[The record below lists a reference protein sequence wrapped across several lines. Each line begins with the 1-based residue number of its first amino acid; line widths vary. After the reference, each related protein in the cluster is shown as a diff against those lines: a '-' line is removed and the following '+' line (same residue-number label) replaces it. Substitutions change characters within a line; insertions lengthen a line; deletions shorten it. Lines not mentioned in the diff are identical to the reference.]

1 MSIFKSNDII
11 SATKN
16 NDIELVKSLIKSSN
30 MDYKDKNHKS
40 AIFYAVENSNIEI
53 LDLLI
58 NNGANVYMKDDRG
71 FTIFHY
77 VVLSEDKILIDYFFN
92 RKKFNVDIKNIKKD
106 VKDINIKDDRILLN
120 IIKKIFWYK

>member
-16 NDIELVKSLIKSSN
+16 NDIELVKTLIKSSN
-30 MDYKDKNHKS
+30 VDYKDKNHKS

-58 NNGANVYMKDDRG
+58 NNGANVYMKDDIG
-71 FTIFHY
+71 LTIFYY
-77 VVLSEDKILIDYFFN
+77 VVLS
-92 RKKFNVDIKNIKKD
+92 
-106 VKDINIKDDRILLN
+106 
-120 IIKKIFWYK
+120 

>member
-16 NDIELVKSLIKSSN
+16 NDIELVKTLIKSSN
-30 MDYKDKNHKS
+30 VDYKDKNHKS

-71 FTIFHY
+71 LTIFHY
-77 VVLSEDKILIDYFFN
+77 VVLSGDKILIDYFFN

-106 VKDINIKDDRILLN
+106 VKDININDDRILLN
-120 IIKKIFWYK
+120 IIKKICWYK

>member
-16 NDIELVKSLIKSSN
+16 NDIELVKTLIKSSN
-30 MDYKDKNHKS
+30 VDYKDKNHKS

-53 LDLLI
+53 FDLLI

-71 FTIFHY
+71 LTIFHY
-77 VVLSEDKILIDYFFN
+77 VVLSGDKILIDYFFN

-106 VKDINIKDDRILLN
+106 VKDININDDRILLN
-120 IIKKIFWYK
+120 IIKKIF

>member
-16 NDIELVKSLIKSSN
+16 NDIELVKTLIKSSN
-30 MDYKDKNHKS
+30 VDYKDKNHKS

-71 FTIFHY
+71 LTIFHY
-77 VVLSEDKILIDYFFN
+77 VVLSGDKILIDYFFN

-106 VKDINIKDDRILLN
+106 VKDININDDRILLN
-120 IIKKIFWYK
+120 IIKKIF

>member
-16 NDIELVKSLIKSSN
+16 NDIELVKTLIKSSN
-30 MDYKDKNHKS
+30 VDYKDKNHKS

-71 FTIFHY
+71 LTIFHY
-77 VVLSEDKILIDYFFN
+77 VVLSGDKILIDYFFN

-120 IIKKIFWYK
+120 IIKKIF

>member
-16 NDIELVKSLIKSSN
+16 NDIELVKTLIKSSN
-30 MDYKDKNHKS
+30 VDYKDKNHKS

-71 FTIFHY
+71 LTIFHY
-77 VVLSEDKILIDYFFN
+77 VVLSGDKILIDYFFN
-92 RKKFNVDIKNIKKD
+92 RKKFNVDIKNINKD

-120 IIKKIFWYK
+120 IIKKIF

>member
-16 NDIELVKSLIKSSN
+16 NDIELVKTLIKSSN
-30 MDYKDKNHKS
+30 VDYKDKNHKS

-71 FTIFHY
+71 LTIFHY
-77 VVLSEDKILIDYFFN
+77 VVLSGDKILIDYFFN
-92 RKKFNVDIKNIKKD
+92 RKKFNVDIKNINKD

>member
-120 IIKKIFWYK
+120 IIKKIF

>member
-16 NDIELVKSLIKSSN
+16 NDIELVKTLIKSSN
-30 MDYKDKNHKS
+30 VDYKDKNHKS

-71 FTIFHY
+71 LTIFHY
-77 VVLSEDKILIDYFFN
+77 VVLSGDKILIDYFFN

-120 IIKKIFWYK
+120 IIKKIFWYR

>member
-30 MDYKDKNHKS
+30 VDYKDKNHKS

-71 FTIFHY
+71 LTIFHY
-77 VVLSEDKILIDYFFN
+77 VVLSGDKILIDYFFN

-120 IIKKIFWYK
+120 IIKKIF

>member
-16 NDIELVKSLIKSSN
+16 NDIELVKTLIKSSN
-30 MDYKDKNHKS
+30 VDYKDKNHKS

-71 FTIFHY
+71 LTIFHY
-77 VVLSEDKILIDYFFN
+77 VALSGDKILIDYFFN

-120 IIKKIFWYK
+120 IIKKIF

>member
-16 NDIELVKSLIKSSN
+16 NDIELVKTLIKSSN
-30 MDYKDKNHKS
+30 VDYKDKNHKS

-71 FTIFHY
+71 LTIFHY
-77 VVLSEDKILIDYFFN
+77 VVLSGDKILIDYFFN

-106 VKDINIKDDRILLN
+106 VKDININDDRILLN

>member
-16 NDIELVKSLIKSSN
+16 NDIELVKTLIKSSN
-30 MDYKDKNHKS
+30 VDYKDKNHKS

-71 FTIFHY
+71 LTIFHY
-77 VVLSEDKILIDYFFN
+77 VVLSGDKILIDYFFN
-92 RKKFNVDIKNIKKD
+92 RKKFNVDIKNIQKD
-106 VKDINIKDDRILLN
+106 VKDINLKGDRILLD
-120 IIKKIFWYK
+120 IIKKIF